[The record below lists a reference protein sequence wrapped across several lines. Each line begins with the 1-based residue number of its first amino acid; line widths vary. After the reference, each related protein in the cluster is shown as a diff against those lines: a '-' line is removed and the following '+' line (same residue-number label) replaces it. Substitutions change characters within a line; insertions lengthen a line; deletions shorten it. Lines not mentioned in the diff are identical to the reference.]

1 MIGSDHAP
9 TVTKSP
15 KDRSRAF
22 PKRLGVGT
30 YRSHPRA
37 FAWVAFSGSLRT
49 GLIGALGRGPNSFRV
64 PVFEGTQRFIA
75 GWSSPV
81 ARQAH
86 NLKVTGSNPV
96 PATKI
101 DTKNPAISMDCWVFV
116 LTSNRRL
123 NKIA

>member
-1 MIGSDHAP
+1 MARGPFQSRLALVHTPRTQGHLPGLPSQEASEP
-9 TVTKSP
+9 
-15 KDRSRAF
+15 DRSA
-22 PKRLGVGT
+22 PSGV
-30 YRSHPRA
+30 
-37 FAWVAFSGSLRT
+37 AWFVS
-49 GLIGALGRGPNSFRV
+49 V
-64 PVFEGTQRFIA
+64 PVFREGVQRFIA

-116 LTSNRRL
+116 FKVEL
-123 NKIA
+123 